1 MVDSSYLLAV
11 NSYFDIFLGLQNT
24 YSSSWI
30 LWLLVV
36 LPASMASL
44 ASLASMASPS
54 SLPQFDG
61 PPVGGGRQEAPRA
74 RQRWH
79 KIGRCSFFAQLY
91 SLPCKFPQSSQ
102 QMASHWLP
110 LFCMSFSPI
119 CQLLILK
126 SGNCQ
131 FGRKQESSTDQFVAT
146 VNFF

>member
-91 SLPCKFPQSSQ
+91 SLPCKFPPIFSANGFTLASTLLHELLSS
-102 QMASHWLP
+102 LP
-110 LFCMSFSPI
+110 NANSEKRKLPI
-119 CQLLILK
+119 WK
-126 SGNCQ
+126 EA
-131 FGRKQESSTDQFVAT
+131 RAT
-146 VNFF
+146 S